1 MDVNI
6 DYDSGGVVILRGI
19 SGKCS
24 LVRVIG
30 HSYPFF
36 ALWVQRTQYG
46 LYERPRQF
54 LDEDDVKSILH
65 FKNDVDDEVVLT
77 NVLRENFDILRNY
90 AWMSFTAEWINYFLF
105 LQSSW
110 YFLVCHS

>member
-1 MDVNI
+1 
-6 DYDSGGVVILRGI
+6 
-19 SGKCS
+19 
-24 LVRVIG
+24 
-30 HSYPFF
+30 
-36 ALWVQRTQYG
+36 

-90 AWMSFTAEWINYFLF
+90 A
-105 LQSSW
+105 
-110 YFLVCHS
+110 